1 MTGVRIKLSQLENQ
15 LKSGQTKP
23 RKEKPASAF
32 LTRWSVCICAY
43 IGDAHTP
50 CLWLLTQSSMNT
62 ARVQKLS
69 GESRSSSVSPAE
81 CQLQKAAGEER
92 RRGAGVESG
101 WVITRHIQHLYHG
114 LSVPVS

>member
-81 CQLQKAAGEER
+81 CQLQKAAER
-92 RRGAGVESG
+92 KGGGARVLSQ
-101 WVITRHIQHLYHG
+101 VG
-114 LSVPVS
+114 LLHATFSTCTMG